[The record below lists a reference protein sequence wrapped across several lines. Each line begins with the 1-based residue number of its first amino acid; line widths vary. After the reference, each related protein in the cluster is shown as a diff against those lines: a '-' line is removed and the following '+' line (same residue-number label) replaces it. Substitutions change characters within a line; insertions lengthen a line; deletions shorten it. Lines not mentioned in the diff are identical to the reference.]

1 MLKAK
6 CSLLGILRPT
16 IRSFSAKITSSC
28 KAMANF
34 DSDSVTYLKQQ
45 EAAEID
51 ETLMGPLGFSV
62 DQLMVYKPGEYSRVL
77 IVCGP
82 GNNGGDGLV
91 AARHLHH
98 FGYKLLI
105 CYPKHTPKPL
115 YAGLVTQVLW
125 KLELTRFRIT
135 YITMTFISLGLIWKE
150 GREYY
155 SLNY

>member
-1 MLKAK
+1 
-6 CSLLGILRPT
+6 
-16 IRSFSAKITSSC
+16 
-28 KAMANF
+28 MANF

-45 EAAEID
+45 ESTEID

-62 DQLMVYKPGEYSRVL
+62 DQLMELAGLSVATSIYEVYKPGEYSRVL

-105 CYPKHTPKPL
+105 CYPKRTPKPL